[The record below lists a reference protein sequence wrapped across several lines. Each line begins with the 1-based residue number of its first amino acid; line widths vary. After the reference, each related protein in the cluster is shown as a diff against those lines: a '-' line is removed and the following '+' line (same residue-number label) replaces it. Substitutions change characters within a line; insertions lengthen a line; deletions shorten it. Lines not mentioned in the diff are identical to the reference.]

1 VADLNPKK
9 VVVVDAD
16 ADTID
21 TLDYALRDRGYQ
33 PIFVRR
39 GAQAMKRV
47 KDEKPGAVILEL
59 ALPDRDGRTVIKELK
74 DDWDVK
80 KVPIVVLS
88 SYPNRLDRANR
99 DRVEAVFDKDAD
111 VESVLSEVER
121 AIQKAQKA

>member
-1 VADLNPKK
+1 MADLNPKK
-9 VVVVDAD
+9 VVVVDGD
-16 ADTID
+16 SDTID
-21 TLDYALRDRGYQ
+21 VLDHALRDRGYQ

-88 SYPNRLDRANR
+88 NYPNRLDRANR
-99 DRVEAVFDKDAD
+99 DKVEAVFDKPAD
-111 VESVLSEVER
+111 VEVVLSEVER
-121 AIQKAQKA
+121 AIQKAQQA

>member
-9 VVVVDAD
+9 VLVVDAD

-21 TLDYALRDRGYQ
+21 RLDHALRDRGYQ
-33 PIFVRR
+33 PVFVRR

-59 ALPDRDGRTVIKELK
+59 ALPDRDGRAVIKELK

-88 SYPNRLDRANR
+88 NYPNRLDRANR
-99 DRVEAVFDKDAD
+99 DRVEAVFDKPGD
-111 VESVLSEVER
+111 VEAVLSEVER
-121 AIQKAQKA
+121 VIQKAQKS

>member
-1 VADLNPKK
+1 MADLNARK

-21 TLDYALRDRGYQ
+21 VLDYALRDRGYR

-39 GAQAMKRV
+39 GAQAMQRV
-47 KDEKPGAVILEL
+47 KDEKPGAVIIEL

-88 SYPNRLDRANR
+88 SYPSRLDRANR
-99 DRVEAVFDKDAD
+99 DRVEAVFDKPAD
-111 VESVLSEVER
+111 LGMFLSEVER